1 MRAVILVKARPGFDV
16 ISSTALRDL
25 ASRAENVTV
34 NDIFYCFGRF
44 DGVITCTSD
53 SMKNIAQ
60 FAELIRREGNFLTE
74 TLLALD

>member
-16 ISSTALRDL
+16 ISSSALREL
-25 ASRAENVTV
+25 TAKAENVTV

-44 DGVITCTSD
+44 DGVITCTAD
-53 SMKNIAQ
+53 SPKSIAM